1 MFCKDGKGASG
12 TEFWQYLQS
21 KYIVVFKQYI
31 DEVFYKEFREGGHE
45 RQSQTVI
52 RVLLGNNQ

>member
-1 MFCKDGKGASG
+1 MLCKDGKGASG

-21 KYIVVFKQYI
+21 KYIVVFKQYV
-31 DEVFYKEFREGGHE
+31 DEVFYKEFREGHE